1 MRLPVKRHEKKSSL
15 PGQLFLPAATAG
27 FPLKLAVKVVQ
38 RVRHT
43 IPNSPNSSW
52 KKKKKTRLKLSV
64 YKRETNKIGHNE
76 HNELNR
82 QN

>member
-52 KKKKKTRLKLSV
+52 KKKKTRLKLSV
-64 YKRETNKIGHNE
+64 YMRETRMDEIGYN
-76 HNELNR
+76 
-82 QN
+82 